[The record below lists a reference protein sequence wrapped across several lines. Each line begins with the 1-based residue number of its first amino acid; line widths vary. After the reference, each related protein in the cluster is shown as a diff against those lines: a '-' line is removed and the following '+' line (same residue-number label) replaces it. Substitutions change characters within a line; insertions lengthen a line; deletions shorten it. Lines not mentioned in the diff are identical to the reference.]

1 MNVTDQTLPC
11 PRHTRGRAAARRL
24 GIVSGVLTVMLSAG
38 MAVATPVAFADDL
51 EDRKAALEAEAAR
64 VQASL
69 EFVDSRIA
77 KAAGDLVI
85 YQGQLPGAQQ
95 ALLDAQGRVA
105 SAVKESE
112 ALAARVDMAQQNKA
126 KITQQLETDKQK
138 IADTKKLI
146 VQIATQDRKSVV

>member
-1 MNVTDQTLPC
+1 MPMNVTHQVLP
-11 PRHTRGRAAARRL
+11 RLRRSRGRAAARRM
-24 GIVSGVLTVMLSAG
+24 GIVSGLLAIILSAG

-69 EFVDSRIA
+69 EFVDSKIA

-95 ALLDAQGRVA
+95 ALLEAQGRVA
-105 SAVKESE
+105 GAVKEVE
-112 ALAARVDMAQQNKA
+112 ALSARVDMAQQNKA
-126 KITQQLETDKQK
+126 KITQQLETDKQ
-138 IADTKKLI
+138 
-146 VQIATQDRKSVV
+146 